1 VNARP
6 EAALRGPMASFI
18 APEDHHHLVGWLRA
32 VLGARFLTL
41 GVVSVLAT
49 VLGRVVPALAETA
62 AAITPLEVLLLDAR
76 ERNPELLG
84 AAREIEAAQARTRV
98 ARALED
104 PMAEVGL
111 LNVPTPS
118 WSFREDDMTMKM
130 LGLSQRLPFPGK
142 RDLRAAVAAQT
153 AEAAEANY
161 RDTLNRIVR
170 DLKVAYTDLG
180 FTFGSI
186 EIVQRNKVTLA
197 QLLQIAETRYTV
209 GQGTQADVLKAQTE
223 LAIMNDELIQLE
235 RERLAMTAE
244 IARLAARDDAN
255 ALVPQRP
262 ALSAA
267 PADLSALEE
276 RAIREQ
282 PRLQGLAAAMMRQ
295 EKAVELARREY
306 YPDFDVR
313 LSYAQRDPDPAGMP
327 RDNMVNLSLAVNLP
341 LWRKS
346 KLAPM
351 VAEAQAMRE
360 QAARMLEAER
370 LMTRAAVRQQ
380 HATLEQS
387 AKSARLYETSILP
400 QARLTLEAA
409 LAAYRV
415 NRVDFL
421 TLLDNQMTVFNQE
434 RALLEATSRHENAL
448 AELEYWVGG
457 RLSAAE
463 ASSGDSP

>member
-1 VNARP
+1 MNARP
-6 EAALRGPMASFI
+6 EAALSGPTDTCI
-18 APEDHHHLVGWLRA
+18 APKDRHHLVVWLRA
-32 VLGARFLTL
+32 VLGARCLTL
-41 GVVSVLAT
+41 GVVSVLAA
-49 VLGRVVPALAETA
+49 VLGRAVPALAETPA
-62 AAITPLEVLLLDAR
+62 ANTPLEVLLLDAR

-84 AAREIEAAQARTRV
+84 AAREIEAAQARTR
-98 ARALED
+98 AAGALED

-118 WSFREDDMTMKM
+118 WSFREEDMTMKM

-142 RDLRAAVAAQT
+142 RDLRTAVAAQS

-161 RDTLNRIVR
+161 RDVLNRIVR

-180 FTFGSI
+180 FTYASI
-186 EIVQRNKVTLA
+186 ALVQRNKATLE
-197 QLLQIAETRYTV
+197 QLLKIAEARYVV

-223 LAIMNDELIQLE
+223 LAMMNDELIQLE

-244 IARLAARDDAN
+244 LARLAARDDAN

-262 ALSAA
+262 ALSVVSAEL
-267 PADLSALEE
+267 PALEE
-276 RAIREQ
+276 RAMREQ
-282 PRLQGLAAAMMRQ
+282 PRLQGFAAAIMRQ
-295 EKAVELARREY
+295 EKAVDLARREY

-313 LSYAQRDPDPAGMP
+313 LSYAQRDPDPSGMP

-360 QAARMLEAER
+360 QAARMLEAEQF
-370 LMTRAAVRQQ
+370 MTRATVRQQ
-380 HATLEQS
+380 HARLGQS

-434 RALLEATSRHENAL
+434 RALLEATSAHENAL

-457 RLSAAE
+457 RLDATE
-463 ASSGDSP
+463 ASSGEPP